1 MPSLAEIESADR
13 QGRCGL
19 PAERLA
25 DRRERLRIAL
35 VMIGSGL
42 LRRNT
47 EGGVRREEL
56 GVGGGDEMSHAE
68 ARRTRSWE
76 K

>member
-1 MPSLAEIESADR
+1 MARLAGIESADR
-13 QGRCGL
+13 RGFSGL

-25 DRRERLRIAL
+25 DRREQLRIAL

-47 EGGVRREEL
+47 EGGVRSCGRRGDVSRGGAENAECGREQ
-56 GVGGGDEMSHAE
+56 
-68 ARRTRSWE
+68 R
-76 K
+76 

>member
-1 MPSLAEIESADR
+1 MPRLSEIESADR
-13 QGRCGL
+13 RGFREL

-42 LRRNT
+42 LRRNA
-47 EGGVRREEL
+47 EGGVRSEEL
-56 GVGGGDEMSHAE
+56 GVGGVGREQ
-68 ARRTRSWE
+68 R
-76 K
+76 